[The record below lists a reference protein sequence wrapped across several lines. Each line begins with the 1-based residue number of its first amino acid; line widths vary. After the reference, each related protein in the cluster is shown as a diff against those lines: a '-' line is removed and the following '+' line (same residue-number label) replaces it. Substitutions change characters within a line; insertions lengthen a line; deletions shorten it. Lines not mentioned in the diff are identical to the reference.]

1 MDRET
6 SNVPSWCH
14 QSLLH
19 DHADSTTTTDGELV
33 DERRKSPRARC
44 SSGRLRMEAA
54 VTVHAP
60 WASQD
65 SDGEE
70 SDCNDHRAPSVK
82 GRPASPRP
90 PMPGTAVTEGPD
102 PLQRY
107 VRLQEEHV
115 EASVVV
121 LTNGTGTVN
130 TGTTLESLPKG
141 SGKLTFNLTP
151 EQLGIRNVV
160 ERVGRTRRSIPA
172 GEYLL
177 SPDASTGEECPRK
190 SSLRRNSAYSNQSE
204 MDKQLAL
211 ELHPESLPGS
221 DEVCPGP
228 AGTPAGSLR
237 MMLMMIPS
245 DTVRPEDVDGSRG
258 SVSSRVSVSGQLPRR
273 AQHKFDEISTIYD
286 HFPTDFLPD
295 RFLCGL
301 CQKLLREP
309 RVLDCLHTFCRACL
323 ERVAATVTHGQD
335 SAQFWQRVN
344 ENASFD
350 WDRKS

>member
-1 MDRET
+1 
-6 SNVPSWCH
+6 
-14 QSLLH
+14 
-19 DHADSTTTTDGELV
+19 
-33 DERRKSPRARC
+33 
-44 SSGRLRMEAA
+44 
-54 VTVHAP
+54 
-60 WASQD
+60 
-65 SDGEE
+65 
-70 SDCNDHRAPSVK
+70 
-82 GRPASPRP
+82 
-90 PMPGTAVTEGPD
+90 
-102 PLQRY
+102 RY

-121 LTNGTGTVN
+121 LTNETGTVG

-151 EQLGIRNVV
+151 EQLGVRNVV
-160 ERVGRTRRSIPA
+160 ER
-172 GEYLL
+172 
-177 SPDASTGEECPRK
+177 ECPRK

-204 MDKQLAL
+204 MDKQLAF
-211 ELHPESLPGS
+211 EQHPEPLPDS

-237 MMLMMIPS
+237 MMLMMIP
-245 DTVRPEDVDGSRG
+245 
-258 SVSSRVSVSGQLPRR
+258 GQLPRR

-350 WDRKS
+350 WDRKL